1 MVWWELRDRWC
12 IVLENKLND
21 VLLCGWWLIILK
33 IKLLISIV
41 IDFVGKII
49 LENIYLFLVLKFFVI
64 SCIVVWIGI

>member
-49 LENIYLFLVLKFFVI
+49 LENIY
-64 SCIVVWIGI
+64 

>member
-41 IDFVGKII
+41 MDFVGKII
-49 LENIYLFLVLKFFVI
+49 LENIYLFFLL
-64 SCIVVWIGI
+64 

>member
-33 IKLLISIV
+33 IKLFISIV

>member
-12 IVLENKLND
+12 IVLENKLNV

-33 IKLLISIV
+33 IKLFISIV

-49 LENIYLFLVLKFFVI
+49 LENIYLFFLL
-64 SCIVVWIGI
+64 

>member
-49 LENIYLFLVLKFFVI
+49 LENIYLFFLL
-64 SCIVVWIGI
+64 